1 MRLDRAIEAASLQL
15 LREPNETNAGI
26 LAGYLDM
33 QAKRASS
40 EPQEPTEGDSAP
52 VLPLG
57 VLNAIRARRRP
68 LGPSTANVHNDLL
81 QTNGTRDAYTYER
94 GEDGLLYAVGA
105 FGRARV
111 GIILEMVESEPDVS
125 STGGDRG

>member
-1 MRLDRAIEAASLQL
+1 MLDEATTAAALQL

-57 VLNAIRARRRP
+57 VLSAIRARRGP
-68 LGPSTANVHNDLL
+68 LGPSTANVYDDLIH
-81 QTNGTRDAYTYER
+81 TNGTRDAYKYER
-94 GEDGLLYAVGA
+94 GEDGRLYAVGS

-111 GIILEMVESEPDVS
+111 GISLEMVHSESDGS
-125 STGGDRG
+125 GS